1 MPTLIDKQKFKMK
14 VNMYLKQ
21 YLKSFIITLMVV
33 LICTILMA
41 SPNNRSWRYS
51 NQFYYLY
58 SIPLTMMLT
67 IGQTSILY
75 GSVMKNFI
83 NFKFNRKEYYLE
95 NTILITIFS
104 LIVTVM
110 LFIGVA
116 INMFLYKK
124 SYLICM
130 WFKFNNV
137 NILTYVQAII
147 LMFFVI
153 NVSFMFVNL
162 ISVVSIT
169 KNKIPFGMLS
179 VALALG
185 MVYTLLAGDSI
196 LFPSSW
202 IIKHNTNYFLYLIG
216 AFIVNLLE
224 YFIGREVFLR
234 KDIVPGWLYEKKY

>member
-1 MPTLIDKQKFKMK
+1 MLALIDKQKFKMK
-14 VNMYLKQ
+14 VDMYLKQ
-21 YLKSFIITLMVV
+21 HLANFILTLMTAS
-33 LICTILMA
+33 ICAILMT
-41 SPNNRSWRYS
+41 SSSNSRYN

-58 SIPLTMMLT
+58 SIVLTMMLT
-67 IGQTSILY
+67 LGQTSILY

-95 NTILITIFS
+95 NIILITIFS

-116 INMFLYKK
+116 INMALYKK

-137 NILTYVQAII
+137 NMLTYVKAIV
-147 LMFFVI
+147 LMFFVM
-153 NVSFMFVNL
+153 NVFFMFVNL
-162 ISVVSIT
+162 ISVFCIT
-169 KNKIPFGMLS
+169 KSKIPFTMFS
-179 VALALG
+179 AALALG

-202 IIKHNTNYFLYLIG
+202 IIKHNTSYFLYLAG
-216 AFIVNLLE
+216 TFIVNILE

>member
-1 MPTLIDKQKFKMK
+1 MLALIDKQKFKIK
-14 VNMYLKQ
+14 INMYLKQ
-21 YLKSFIITLMVV
+21 YLKNFILTLMVV
-33 LICTILMA
+33 LMCTILIA
-41 SPNNRSWRYS
+41 SSSNRSGRYN

-58 SIPLTMMLT
+58 SIFLTMMLAL
-67 IGQTSILY
+67 GQTSILY
-75 GSVMKNFI
+75 GSIMKNFI

-95 NTILITIFS
+95 NAILITIFS

-137 NILTYVQAII
+137 NILTYVQAIV

-162 ISVVSIT
+162 ISVISIT
-169 KNKIPFGMLS
+169 KNKIPFGLLS
-179 VALALG
+179 VTLALG

-196 LFPSSW
+196 LFSSSW
-202 IIKHNTNYFLYLIG
+202 IINHNTSYFLYLIA
-216 AFIVNLLE
+216 AFIVNILE